1 MKDGQKIFYLL
12 GGVAASIFDEKK
24 EEESNEKIAN
34 LIKGKSDYAT
44 IFYEHGITHPT
55 ELMNEY
61 DGWNAF
67 SEIPEELYKL
77 LQNEK

>member
-1 MKDGQKIFYLL
+1 MKAGQKIFYLL
-12 GGVAASIFDEKK
+12 GGVAVSIFDERK
-24 EEESNEKIAN
+24 EEESSEGIAKI
-34 LIKGKSDYAT
+34 IKEKSDYAT

-61 DGWNAF
+61 DGWGAF

-77 LQNEK
+77 LQNEE

>member
-12 GGVAASIFDEKK
+12 GGSAVSTFEERK
-24 EEESNEKIAN
+24 EEESNEKIAEI
-34 LIKGKSDYAT
+34 IKEKSDYAT

-61 DGWNAF
+61 EGWSAF
-67 SEIPEELYKL
+67 SEIPEVLYKL
-77 LQNEK
+77 LQNK